1 MKTFNRT
8 LSVLLASALVLPV
21 FQAGTARAA
30 EVSSFNSAVSHY
42 DYFSDVYPHL
52 NDANHILKTVTYE
65 DLVTL
70 FDSKGTYAV
79 LFGGAWSNETQA
91 DIGFINQVAKQ
102 YGVDTI
108 YNFDTKLD
116 GESVDIAEQQANPYT
131 KVVTSTSQGV
141 TTNTTNFYDFNE
153 LYVELVDKYLTNLSA
168 NTDATITYSKK
179 SPEKESGGT
188 VTTPSTVIASGEAKK
203 IESPFLFIYDKDHK
217 DGEGNAAP
225 IIASLEKH
233 GSSANYTWNDFL
245 TADPNDGDALD
256 TAKVDSYKEQVLN
269 VFNKV
274 PAADYDSLTNWD
286 FIAPAF
292 NKHEDKTVGRDI
304 FPTHEENG
312 QVVGDDG
319 ELVYEHV
326 TYNELTHL
334 LQSKGNY
341 VILFGGSWCPNTQ
354 AAIRFINEYA
364 KKYNVDKVYFWDTKL
379 DAGIS
384 VLDPSADPHNST
396 FLQVRDT
403 NHPLAKLYVD
413 LTNKYLTNIKT
424 QYLPASN
431 NVNYTEN
438 GTNVVANKLQV
449 PYLFAYNKD
458 NVNADGSKAPILGH
472 VELMYTWKNIQPDY
486 AVADGTIRNHTNYTN
501 ALNKLLTR
509 LEATPTGLTGVAP
522 TSSVNNNG
530 QITGTTNKALEYK
543 LKSAADSAY
552 TAVSGNAIT
561 GLAAGT
567 YSVRY
572 AAKNGYNGPT
582 NSQTGPTAVP
592 YAAGQAVDVVVPA
605 YEGPTT
611 PTNPTN
617 PTSPTNP
624 TTPTT
629 PVEEVNA
636 VNSVTVTGT
645 TDSAT
650 GETVA
655 AVSAN
660 DVASLITKASKA
672 EAAGKAAVIGFQ
684 VPGTAATTSTQ
695 LTIPRDSFNLIASGT
710 NAAVKADLSV
720 GTATFD
726 AKAVE
731 SISGNALSGDISV
744 IVSKFELTEEGKAVL
759 GDRPVYD
766 LSLFAGDKQ
775 ISNFG
780 GGKVQVSLPYT
791 LKAGENP
798 ESIVVYYL
806 ADSGE
811 LQTIRGHYNAATGT
825 VEFATTHFSQY
836 IIGFNKA
843 GFADV
848 PATAWFHHAVSFLA
862 AREITG
868 GTDAD
873 HFSPNAELTRGQ
885 FIVFLLK
892 AYGIEPEAAGAAN
905 FADAGSTYYTN
916 YLAAAKR
923 LGIATGSGDNK
934 FNPNNKITRQEL
946 FTLLYRSL
954 EQLGELPTAKTGATV
969 ASYADAADIAGYAQ
983 TAFTTLVETGVIK
996 GSGNKLNPE
1005 GVSTR
1010 AEAAQVLY
1018 NLLSQ

>member
-1 MKTFNRT
+1 MKRFNRT
-8 LSVLLASALVLPV
+8 LSLLLASALVLPV
-21 FQAGTARAA
+21 FQTGTARAA

-52 NDANHILKTVTYE
+52 NDANHVLKTVTYE

-70 FDSKGTYAV
+70 LDSKGTYAV
-79 LFGGAWSNETQA
+79 LFGGQWSDETQA

-116 GESVDIAEQQANPYT
+116 GESVDIAEQQAAPYS

-141 TTNTTNFYDFNE
+141 ATNTTNYYDFNE
-153 LYVELVDKYLTNLSA
+153 LYVELVEKYLTNLNA
-168 NTDATITYSKK
+168 NTEATITYSKK
-179 SPEKESGGT
+179 SPQKESGGT
-188 VTTPSTVIASGEAKK
+188 VTVPSTVLASGEAKK

-233 GSSANYTWNDFL
+233 GSSADYTWNDFL
-245 TADPNDGDALD
+245 TADPNDGNALD
-256 TAKVDSYKEQVLN
+256 AAKVDGYKEQVLN

-292 NKHEDKTVGRDI
+292 NKHEDQTVGRDI
-304 FPTHEENG
+304 FPTREENG
-312 QVVGDDG
+312 EVVGVDG

-326 TYNELTHL
+326 TYDELTHL
-334 LQSKGNY
+334 LDSQGNY

-354 AAIRFINEYA
+354 AAIRFIDEYA

-384 VLDPSADPHNST
+384 LLDPSADPHNST

-458 NVNADGSKAPILGH
+458 NVNADGGKAPILGH
-472 VELMYTWKNIQPDY
+472 VELMYTWKNIQPDLV
-486 AVADGTIRNHTNYTN
+486 VADGVIRNHTNYTN

-509 LEATPTGLTGVAP
+509 LEVTPTGLTGVAP
-522 TSSVNNNG
+522 TSSSNNNG
-530 QITGTTNKALEYK
+530 QITGTKDKALEYK

-561 GLAAGT
+561 GLASGT

-582 NSQTGPTAVP
+582 NAQNGPTAVP

-605 YEGPTT
+605 YDGPSTPTT
-611 PTNPTN
+611 PTTPSN
-617 PTSPTNP
+617 
-624 TTPTT
+624 PTT

-636 VNSVTVTGT
+636 VNSVTVKGT

-655 AVSAN
+655 VVSAS
-660 DVASLITKASKA
+660 DVTSLITKASKA
-672 EAAGKAAVIGFQ
+672 EAAGKAAVIGFE
-684 VPGTAATTSTQ
+684 VPGTADTTSTQ
-695 LTIPRDSFNLIASGT
+695 LTIPRNSFNSIASGT
-710 NAAVKADLSV
+710 NAAVKANLSV
-720 GTATFD
+720 GTVTFD
-726 AKAVE
+726 SKSVE
-731 SISGNALSGDISV
+731 TISANAASGDISV
-744 IVSKFELTEEGKAVL
+744 IVSQFELTAEGKEVL

-766 LSLFAGDKQ
+766 LSVFAGDKQ
-775 ISNFG
+775 ISSFG
-780 GGKVQVSLPYT
+780 GGKAQVSIPYT
-791 LKAGENP
+791 LKAGEDP
-798 ESIVVYYL
+798 ESIIVYYV
-806 ADSGE
+806 ADSGD
-811 LQTIRGHYNAATGT
+811 LQTIRGQYNAAAGT
-825 VEFATTHFSQY
+825 VNFTTTHFSQY
-836 IIGFNKA
+836 IIGFNKVS
-843 GFADV
+843 FVDV
-848 PATAWFHHAVSFLA
+848 PTNAWFHHAVSFLA
-862 AREITG
+862 ARDITG
-868 GTDAD
+868 GTDAA

-885 FIVFLLK
+885 FIVLLLN
-892 AYGIEPEAAGAAN
+892 AYGIAPEADGAAN
-905 FADAGSTYYTN
+905 FADAGKTYYTN

-954 EQLGELPTAKTGATV
+954 EQLGELPTVKTGATV
-969 ASYADAADIAGYAQ
+969 ASYTDAADIASYAQ
-983 TAFTTLVETGVIK
+983 TAFTALVETGVIK

-1018 NLLSQ
+1018 NLLSE

>member
-1 MKTFNRT
+1 MKRFNRT

-52 NDANHILKTVTYE
+52 NDTNHVLKTVTYE

-70 FDSKGTYAV
+70 LDSEGTYAV
-79 LFGGAWSNETQA
+79 LVGGAWSQETQA

-116 GESVDIAEQQANPYT
+116 GQSVDIAEQQASPYS

-141 TTNTTNFYDFNE
+141 TTNTTNYYDFNE
-153 LYVELVDKYLTNLSA
+153 LYVELVNKYLTNLNA
-168 NTDATITYSKK
+168 NSEATITYNKK
-179 SPEKESGGT
+179 SPDKVTTSGT
-188 VTTPSTVIASGEAKK
+188 VTATSSVIASGEAKK

-233 GSSANYTWNDFL
+233 GSSADYSWNDFL
-245 TADPNDGDALD
+245 TADQNDGDALD
-256 TAKVDSYKEQVLN
+256 AAKVDNYKAQVLN

-292 NKHEDKTVGRDI
+292 NKHEDKTVGKDI

-312 QVVGDDG
+312 KVVGDDG

-326 TYNELTHL
+326 TYDELTHL
-334 LQSKGNY
+334 LANQGNY

-354 AAIRFINEYA
+354 AAIRYINEYA

-413 LTNKYLTNIKT
+413 LVNKYLTNIKT
-424 QYLPASN
+424 QYLPATN

-438 GTNVVANKLQV
+438 DTNVVANKLQV

-458 NVNADGSKAPILGH
+458 NKDADGNNAPILGH

-486 AVADGTIRNHTNYTN
+486 AVAEGTIRNHTNYTN
-501 ALNKLLTR
+501 ALDKLLTR
-509 LEATPTGLTGVAP
+509 LETVPTGLAGVAP
-522 TSSVNNNG
+522 TSSANNNG

-582 NSQTGPTAVP
+582 VAATGPTAVP
-592 YAAGQAVDVVVPA
+592 YVAGQAVDVIVPA
-605 YEGPTT
+605 YVGSTT
-611 PTNPTN
+611 PTT
-617 PTSPTNP
+617 PTNP

-629 PVEEVNA
+629 PAEEVNA

-655 AVSAN
+655 AVSAS
-660 DVASLITKASKA
+660 DVTSLITKASKA
-672 EAAGKAAVIGFQ
+672 EAAGKNAVIGFQ
-684 VPGTAATTSTQ
+684 VPAAANTTSSQ
-695 LTIPRDSFNLIASGT
+695 LTVPRSSFNSIASST
-710 NAAVKADLSV
+710 NAAVKADLSIASV
-720 GTATFD
+720 TFD
-726 AKAVE
+726 EKAVA
-731 SISGNALSGDISV
+731 SISASAQSGDISV
-744 IVSKFELTEEGKAVL
+744 IVSQSELTEEGKQVL
-759 GDRPVYD
+759 GDRPVYE
-766 LSLFAGDKQ
+766 LSVFAGDTQ
-775 ISNFG
+775 ISTFG
-780 GGKVQVSLPYT
+780 GGKVQVSIPYT
-791 LKAGENP
+791 LKAGEDA
-798 ESIVVYYL
+798 ESIVIYYVT
-806 ADSGE
+806 AAGE
-811 LQTIRGHYNAATGT
+811 LETVRGHYHAATGT
-825 VEFATTHFSQY
+825 VDFTTTHFSQY
-836 IIGFNKA
+836 IVGFNKVS
-843 GFADV
+843 FADV

-862 AREITG
+862 ARNITG
-868 GTDAD
+868 GTDATN
-873 HFSPNAELTRGQ
+873 FSPNAELTRGQ
-885 FIVFLLK
+885 FIVLLLNT
-892 AYGIEPEAAGAAN
+892 YGIAPEANGAAN
-905 FADAGSTYYTN
+905 FADAGNTYYTN

-934 FNPNNKITRQEL
+934 FNPNNPITRQEL

-954 EQLGELPTAKTGATV
+954 EQLGELPTVKTDATA
-969 ASYADAADIAGYAQ
+969 ASFADAADIAGYAQ
-983 TAFTTLVETGVIK
+983 TAFAKLVETGVIK

>member
-1 MKTFNRT
+1 MKRFNRT
-8 LSVLLASALVLPV
+8 LSLLLATALVLPV
-21 FQAGTARAA
+21 FQTGTARAA

-42 DYFSDVYPHL
+42 DYFNDVYPHL
-52 NDANHILKTVTYE
+52 NDTSHVLKTVTYE

-70 FDSKGTYAV
+70 LDSEGTYAV
-79 LFGGAWSNETQA
+79 LVGGAWSEETQA

-102 YGVDTI
+102 YGVDTV

-116 GESVDIAEQQANPYT
+116 GAAVDIAEQQENPYT

-141 TTNTTNFYDFNE
+141 TTNTTNYYDFNE
-153 LYVELVDKYLTNLSA
+153 LYVELADKYLTNLNP
-168 NTDATITYSKK
+168 NTDAAITYSKK
-179 SPEKESGGT
+179 SPDKVTTTGT
-188 VTTPSTVIASGEAKK
+188 VTAASTVIASGEAKK

-233 GSSANYTWNDFL
+233 GSSADYTWNDFL

-274 PAADYDSLTNWD
+274 PAADYDSLTSWD

-292 NKHEDKTVGRDI
+292 NKHEDQTVGRDI

-312 QVVGDDG
+312 EVVGNDG
-319 ELVYEHV
+319 ELVFVHV
-326 TYNELTHL
+326 TYDELNHL
-334 LQSKGNY
+334 LDSEGNY

-354 AAIRFINEYA
+354 AAIRFIDEYA

-413 LTNKYLTNIKT
+413 LVNKYLTNIKT

-431 NVNYTEN
+431 NVNYVEN

-458 NVNADGSKAPILGH
+458 NVSADGSKAPILGH

-486 AVADGTIRNHTNYTN
+486 AVADGVIRNHANYTS
-501 ALNKLLTR
+501 ALDKLLTR

-522 TSSVNNNG
+522 TTSANNNG
-530 QITGTTNKALEYK
+530 QITGITNKALEYK
-543 LKSAADSAY
+543 LKGAADSAY

-582 NSQTGPTAVP
+582 NAQNGPTAVP
-592 YAAGQAVDVVVPA
+592 YAAGQAVDVIVPA
-605 YEGPTT
+605 FDGPTT
-611 PTNPTN
+611 PTTPT
-617 PTSPTNP
+617 TPTNP

-629 PVEEVNA
+629 PIEEVNA

-645 TDSAT
+645 TDPAT

-655 AVSAN
+655 AVSAS
-660 DVASLITKASKA
+660 DVTSLITKASKA

-684 VPGTAATTSTQ
+684 VPATADTTSSQ
-695 LTIPRDSFNLIASGT
+695 LTVPRNSFNSIASGT
-710 NAAVKADLSV
+710 NAAVKADLSI
-720 GTATFD
+720 GTVTFD
-726 AKAVE
+726 SKAVE
-731 SISGNALSGDISV
+731 SISANSESGDISL
-744 IVSKFELTEEGKAVL
+744 IVSQFELTAEGKEVL

-766 LSLFAGDKQ
+766 LSVFAGDKQ
-775 ISNFG
+775 ISSFG
-780 GGKVQVSLPYT
+780 GGKVQVSIPYT
-791 LKAGENP
+791 LKAGEDP
-798 ESIVVYYL
+798 ESIVVYHV
-806 ADSGE
+806 ADSGDP
-811 LQTIRGHYNAATGT
+811 QTIRGRFNAAAGT
-825 VEFATTHFSQY
+825 VNFTTTHFSQY
-836 IIGFNKA
+836 IIGFNKVS
-843 GFADV
+843 FLDV
-848 PATAWFHHAVSFLA
+848 PTTAWFHHAVSFLA

-868 GTDAD
+868 GTDEA

-885 FIVFLLK
+885 FIVLLLN
-892 AYGIEPEAAGAAN
+892 AYGITPEADGAAN
-905 FADAGSTYYTN
+905 FADAGKTYYTN

-923 LGIATGSGDNK
+923 LGIATGSGENK

-954 EQLGELPTAKTGATV
+954 EQLGELPTAKTGAAA
-969 ASYADAADIAGYAQ
+969 ASYSDAADIAGYAQ
-983 TAFTTLVETGVIK
+983 TAFAALVETGVIK